1 MGEALTAWALKQAA
15 KAPKAPMAPALSAWA
30 TLSQMAPR
38 TQVHTGTGAYGVSVL
53 DQVTASFKQGQGVSY
68 GGYAGTITTSASTGL
83 AALYRSCRVRDSGPL
98 SVTE

>member
-1 MGEALTAWALKQAA
+1 MGEALTAWALKQTA

-30 TLSQMAPR
+30 TLSQMAPS
-38 TQVHTGTGAYGVSVL
+38 TQLIPQSTGTGAYL
-53 DQVTASFKQGQGVSY
+53 DQVTVSFKQGQGVGY

>member
-1 MGEALTAWALKQAA
+1 MGEALTAWALKQTA
-15 KAPKAPMAPALSAWA
+15 KAPMAPALSAWA
-30 TLSQMAPR
+30 TAMQMAPR
-38 TQVHTGTGAYGVSVL
+38 TQWIPQSTGTGAYGVSVL
-53 DQVTASFKQGQGVSY
+53 EQMTASFKQAQGVGF